1 MAIESNRLDPDE
13 VIQQMNELAV
23 ALNPE
28 DDYLT
33 IVEAD
38 EKMSARAAE
47 RKKDLDETHER
58 LRKLASALDAQRASA
73 SRPPGVPTAEEHE
86 EMLNAA
92 EEDSQRASKKHIE
105 LGDVLASNQS
115 ELIRLKKELRELEAE
130 NPAEDFELDG
140 TALRYYMLKSLGY
153 EPILNAKDR
162 LEKVIVR
169 GDSGN
174 MYTIQHERG
183 ESDEAFQARLW
194 GLASG

>member
-1 MAIESNRLDPDE
+1 
-13 VIQQMNELAV
+13 MNELAV

-38 EKMSARAAE
+38 EKMSARAAA
-47 RKKDLDETHER
+47 RKKDLGEMHER
-58 LRKLASALDAQRASA
+58 LRSAYYPCLWPPPVPPFICKYWDVIILKRTIELASALDAQRASA

-105 LGDVLASNQS
+105 LGDVVATNQS

-140 TALRYYMLKSLGY
+140 TAYVPSSRCASQYQEVNPLR
-153 EPILNAKDR
+153 A
-162 LEKVIVR
+162 
-169 GDSGN
+169 
-174 MYTIQHERG
+174 
-183 ESDEAFQARLW
+183 A
-194 GLASG
+194 

>member
-1 MAIESNRLDPDE
+1 MAIEGNRLDPDE
-13 VIQQMNELAV
+13 VIQQMNELAA

-38 EKMSARAAE
+38 EKMSARAAA
-47 RKKDLDETHER
+47 RKKDLDEMHER

-105 LGDVLASNQS
+105 LGDVLAADQS

-130 NPAEDFELDG
+130 NPAEDFEVDG
-140 TALRYYMLKSLGY
+140 TALRYYMLKTLGF
-153 EPILNAKDR
+153 EPMLNARDN
-162 LEKVIVR
+162 LEKVIIR
-169 GDSGN
+169 GESGN
-174 MYTIQHERG
+174 MYPAQHQRG
-183 ESDEAFQARLW
+183 ESDEAYQARVW
-194 GLASG
+194 DLASQ